1 VLFNDHKLDR
11 MRARWRALVD
21 GLRGDLGRKDYA
33 FLRADDVDAALR
45 LPSPASGASSPR
57 R

>member
-1 VLFNDHKLDR
+1 MLCHDHQLDR

-21 GLRGDLGRKDYA
+21 GLRGDLGRKDYP
-33 FLRADDVDAALR
+33 FLRADDVDAAR
-45 LPSPASGASSPR
+45 RVPGPAPGAGSPR